1 MGLKPADLARKYQ
14 KRRAAAMRAAIKQSD
29 GRVEGLLV
37 TNPVDIRY
45 LCGLREGCPALLIG
59 NKWAVLFTSVMF
71 KDLVPEFAPGIE
83 MAIFKQLDREMAE
96 TFNNRGVEKIGI
108 QTDHLS
114 FDRYQ
119 TLCKAIPAEQF
130 VPLPGVVTPC
140 RAVKDDDE
148 IAATQNAIRIAEKAM
163 KQLLGGGADYFIGKT
178 EKQLA
183 AELEYLMR
191 SHGADRQGFQS
202 NATIVGSG
210 PNSAACHH
218 VPTDRTVKK
227 GDPVL
232 FDWGAELKGYRS
244 DMTRV
249 VFIDSVPEKIGETY
263 ALVHAAHLAAV
274 ERLKPGVSCR
284 TVDAAARDLIAAQGY
299 TTEFRHGLGH
309 GIGLQ
314 IHEAPTLNPQS
325 TVRLRKNM
333 IVT

>member
-1 MGLKPADLARKYQ
+1 
-14 KRRAAAMRAAIKQSD
+14 
-29 GRVEGLLV
+29 
-37 TNPVDIRY
+37 
-45 LCGLREGCPALLIG
+45 
-59 NKWAVLFTSVMF
+59 
-71 KDLVPEFAPGIE
+71 
-83 MAIFKQLDREMAE
+83 
-96 TFNNRGVEKIGI
+96 
-108 QTDHLS
+108 
-114 FDRYQ
+114 
-119 TLCKAIPAEQF
+119 
-130 VPLPGVVTPC
+130 
-140 RAVKDDDE
+140 
-148 IAATQNAIRIAEKAM
+148 
-163 KQLLGGGADYFIGKT
+163 
-178 EKQLA
+178 
-183 AELEYLMR
+183 
-191 SHGADRQGFQS
+191 

-325 TVRLRKNM
+325 TERLRKNM
-333 IVT
+333 IVTIEPGIYFVGTSGVRLEDDYLITADGCKNLCTLPLALDHWILT